1 MTELCL
7 GTVQFGM
14 NYGVQGN
21 EQPDLSKAVEILNAA
36 YNAKIRTYDTASAYG
51 TAEVVLNAF
60 LSQSLIKREQVRI
73 ISKTKSSD
81 EKVHNY
87 IFECLTELGVKY
99 LDGYLLHD
107 ANLIFNEN
115 AVNNLIHLKETGF
128 AKEIGA
134 SLYTPE
140 QALKALDY
148 DFIDIIQIPYNVLD
162 RRLDKCNFF
171 EKAAEIGIS
180 VYTRSVLLQGLL
192 MMNPQTLPP
201 NMKFA
206 EPYVREFQNLC
217 TKNNIGFLEGAVYFV
232 LNHEYIDYLVFG
244 VDNLTQ
250 LNEYISL
257 YQNSKTIQTDD
268 IFSSAFSEVNE
279 RVIMP
284 NVWNSQ

>member
-73 ISKTKSSD
+73 ISKTKSSG

-115 AVNNLIHLKETGF
+115 AVNNLIHLKETGL
-128 AKEIGA
+128 AKEIGV

-162 RRLDKCNFF
+162 RRLDKCNFLKKLRRLAYQYMPQRSPSGASHDESANF
-171 EKAAEIGIS
+171 AA
-180 VYTRSVLLQGLL
+180 
-192 MMNPQTLPP
+192 
-201 NMKFA
+201 
-206 EPYVREFQNLC
+206 
-217 TKNNIGFLEGAVYFV
+217 
-232 LNHEYIDYLVFG
+232 
-244 VDNLTQ
+244 
-250 LNEYISL
+250 
-257 YQNSKTIQTDD
+257 
-268 IFSSAFSEVNE
+268 
-279 RVIMP
+279 
-284 NVWNSQ
+284 